1 MRPTSI
7 GPAIKE
13 PFEFYGPDGS
23 IPIDTVYSRMMW
35 PVGGLDVYHATQ
47 GSDSGSNILDEVPV
61 DVVANLTLT
70 HLILGTRG
78 VVQLGSLCYSPRTFD
93 KVVADVRRSLPPAWL
108 PKIPTVVFTT
118 DRTKRQGQLA
128 QFYKIATTDWTF
140 DNGKS
145 RKLLGLE
152 GPLSVRF
159 EGHDVDDFTRGRIER
174 IFERTMPMME
184 AMEMKARKKR
194 LEEDI
199 EGRAKAARA
208 RL

>member
-1 MRPTSI
+1 M
-7 GPAIKE
+7 
-13 PFEFYGPDGS
+13 
-23 IPIDTVYSRMMW
+23 
-35 PVGGLDVYHATQ
+35 
-47 GSDSGSNILDEVPV
+47 
-61 DVVANLTLT
+61 
-70 HLILGTRG
+70 
-78 VVQLGSLCYSPRTFD
+78 SPE
-93 KVVADVRRSLPPAWL
+93 
-108 PKIPTVVFTT
+108 IT
-118 DRTKRQGQLA
+118 DRMLASDRLVLVVGDMTKP

-159 EGHDVDDFTRGRIER
+159 EGHDVDDFTRGRIQR
-174 IFERTMPMME
+174 IFFERTMPMME

-208 RL
+208 RLSVRNVSLG